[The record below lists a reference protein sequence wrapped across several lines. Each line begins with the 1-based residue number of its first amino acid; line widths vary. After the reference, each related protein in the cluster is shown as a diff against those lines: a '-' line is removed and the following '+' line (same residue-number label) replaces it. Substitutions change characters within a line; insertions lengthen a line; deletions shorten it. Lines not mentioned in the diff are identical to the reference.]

1 MRTKTTL
8 SPIHP
13 GEILLTEF
21 MAPYGLS
28 AYKLAKH
35 LEVPITR
42 VTRLINGQMGVTA
55 DTASRLGALFGMTA
69 QFWINLQA
77 RYDARIALREADA
90 KTMRRIEG
98 HRKELALVAA

>member
-1 MRTKTTL
+1 MTTKNIL
-8 SPIHP
+8 EPIHP
-13 GEILLTEF
+13 GEILRSEF

-28 AYKLAKH
+28 AYKLARH

-42 VTRLINGQMGVTA
+42 VTRLLNGQAGVTA

-77 RYDARIALREADA
+77 RYDARVALREVDE
-90 KTMRRIEG
+90 KTMRRIEA
-98 HRKELALVAA
+98 HRGELVLAG